1 MSSSTVKIPVPS
13 SLAQLDVSSH
23 IPTSA
28 TKIPNPNNVNDQK
41 SRTNLL
47 TPQTLPPQ
55 TRKSLLNHLQ
65 ATDSI
70 PTLNDLLS
78 TTLSKSITTKPPGAA
93 EWSSRVHAL
102 ALELLR
108 SGACAPS
115 FSELMNEITG
125 RALSAPPS
133 DAAEL
138 QREEGGRMGV
148 GTIILPNGSYG
159 EDGLPDVRI
168 PKEVVERGIGF
179 LKGRVKENIEIVN
192 DDDGNDKEEGE
203 E

>member
-1 MSSSTVKIPVPS
+1 MSSSTVIIPVPS
-13 SLAQLDVSSH
+13 SLAQIDVSSP

-28 TKIPNPNNVNDQK
+28 TKITNPNAANDQK
-41 SRTNLL
+41 SRTTLL
-47 TPQTLPPQ
+47 TPQTLPSQ

-70 PTLNDLLS
+70 PTLNDLLTATLTQS
-78 TTLSKSITTKPPGAA
+78 TTTKPPGAA
-93 EWSSRVHAL
+93 EWSSRVHTL

-108 SGACAPS
+108 SGACAPA
-115 FSELMNEITG
+115 FSELMNEVTR
-125 RALSAPPS
+125 RALSAPPT
-133 DAAEL
+133 DAAGL
-138 QREEGGRMGV
+138 QGEQGARVGV

-159 EDGLPDVRI
+159 EDGLPDVKI
-168 PKEVVERGIGF
+168 PKEVIEKGIGF
-179 LKGRVKENIEIVN
+179 LKERVRGDIEIV